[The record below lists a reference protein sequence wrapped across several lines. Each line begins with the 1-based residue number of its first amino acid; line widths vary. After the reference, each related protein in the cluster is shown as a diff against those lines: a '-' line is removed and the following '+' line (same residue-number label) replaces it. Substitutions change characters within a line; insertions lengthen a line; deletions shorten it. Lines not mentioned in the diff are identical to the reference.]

1 MKKLILLTTLLLFFA
16 VPLGVWALVDVNN
29 PVPNDGKIRI
39 ATDESDSSSSSSS
52 STTSSS
58 KLLNVSLKKQ
68 TQNIFTKA
76 EPIEI
81 TVLSEIDTDR
91 LQISFTYDNKKLTLN
106 EKNDGFTSISK
117 NTPTTF
123 VYSFNALVEGTS
135 RVVVKVQAWQ
145 NEANYPVTET
155 IDLTFD
161 KNLEIVP
168 QTDQYRTNYT
178 IYQIVMFVVVM
189 IILVIAVFFG
199 LKFGKRFIH
208 WYERD

>member
-1 MKKLILLTTLLLFFA
+1 MY
-16 VPLGVWALVDVNN
+16 
-29 PVPNDGKIRI
+29 
-39 ATDESDSSSSSSS
+39 
-52 STTSSS
+52 
-58 KLLNVSLKKQ
+58 
-68 TQNIFTKA
+68 
-76 EPIEI
+76 
-81 TVLSEIDTDR
+81 
-91 LQISFTYDNKKLTLN
+91 LQILNKLTLN